1 MTREMNKPEWHNKW
15 KFEECK
21 TCKSK
26 STYCEIFC
34 VNNDRYRNKTTKPK
48 QRVLNPDIE
57 EFVKVL
63 NERLK

>member
-1 MTREMNKPEWHNKW
+1 MTREMNKPDVIYCKIGRCYCTCSDGMCDECQFNK
-15 KFEECK
+15 
-21 TCKSK
+21 
-26 STYCEIFC
+26 
-34 VNNDRYRNKTTKPK
+34 R